1 MQWSLFDRRHWLL
14 RDESSQH
21 SPSIVTV
28 ADTVN
33 GFSASSAIF
42 YRSTAVRY
50 SLPIPFCPEKTKNRG
65 TWAGVLSSTKQS
77 GRRGNAKPKIAE
89 EFCATGSKSQV
100 STQVTLRFSRIS
112 RALRQSSQRKNRAL
126 SVIPDKLSC
135 ELPAT
140 PGCSDQYAIDGES
153 HHGAKNGRFSDDCK
167 LTARSR
173 NRTDSFR
180 CSIRRAY
187 SASLGQSCMS
197 QSRKIGKTDI
207 TKATQT
213 AVRDLI
219 GSSKS
224 GSAIAKTETE
234 KYAQRPCQI
243 VRP

>member
-1 MQWSLFDRRHWLL
+1 MSRQRRTQNSGGIL
-14 RDESSQH
+14 R
-21 SPSIVTV
+21 
-28 ADTVN
+28 
-33 GFSASSAIF
+33 
-42 YRSTAVRY
+42 
-50 SLPIPFCPEKTKNRG
+50 
-65 TWAGVLSSTKQS
+65 
-77 GRRGNAKPKIAE
+77 
-89 EFCATGSKSQV
+89 
-100 STQVTLRFSRIS
+100 
-112 RALRQSSQRKNRAL
+112 
-126 SVIPDKLSC
+126 DKLSC

-180 CSIRRAY
+180 CSVRRAY
-187 SASLGQSCMS
+187 SASLGQSCVS
-197 QSRKIGKTDI
+197 QSRKIGKIDI

-224 GSAIAKTETE
+224 GSAIAKTETK
-234 KYAQRPCQI
+234 KYAQRACQI